1 VNALNMAK
9 TAYATNKAPIRTP
22 RGTEYEAFIRVT
34 QRLKAAADK
43 GDMGFADLAQALHL
57 NRRLWTILASDVADK
72 DNTLPQE
79 LRARIFYLAEFTTQ
93 HSRKVLKGEDTVLP
107 LLEINMAVMRG
118 LRSTVEA
125 AV

>member
-1 VNALNMAK
+1 MNALNMAK